1 MVQDY
6 GNSETNDADDGC
18 GTMEAIFF
26 GNCSGTQDG
35 PCIRADLENGMC
47 VPAAGQ
53 WLPHPRSRT

>member
-26 GNCSGTQDG
+26 GNCSGTQGG

-47 VPAAGQ
+47 VPAASQ
-53 WLPHPRSRT
+53 